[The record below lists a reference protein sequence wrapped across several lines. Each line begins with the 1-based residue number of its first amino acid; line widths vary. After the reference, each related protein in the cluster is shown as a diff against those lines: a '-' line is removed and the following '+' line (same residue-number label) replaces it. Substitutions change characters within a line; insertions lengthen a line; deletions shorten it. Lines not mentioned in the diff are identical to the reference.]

1 MFDKDHVYGG
11 GRTSN
16 VYSFCFYLFFF
27 VVAYEIVSAFKA
39 HPSSHNIMLTL
50 TSTFNAGI

>member
-16 VYSFCFYLFFF
+16 VYSFCFYPFFF

-50 TSTFNAGI
+50 TSTFNVGI